1 MELNLHQLKIF
12 LAVARDRSFSRAAA
26 RLRISQPS
34 VSIQVRNLEESLK
47 IKLFARIRHRVCLT
61 ADGAMVLKHAK
72 KTLEAIDQ
80 LQCEIEKINGSQRE
94 RLLLGCSRVPSARLA
109 PLAVARFKSR
119 RPGAEISIKT
129 GRSHEVEQWI
139 LENEVELGIIEGE
152 PGDSAIAAEPACDD
166 ELLLILPPRSR
177 LLKHKRLSLKDVA
190 AEPFL
195 LQAPGVRLPFIER
208 IFGERSIDIQNP
220 IVVGSREAVKT
231 AIAAGCGVSLL
242 PRSVVEVEIR
252 AGVLKAKKVGD
263 LDIKYPMS
271 IIYRREK
278 ILSPVARAFSEL
290 VRTEGPQLVGRPH
303 FARRPSRVA
312 V

>member
-12 LAVARDRSFSRAAA
+12 LAVARDRSFSRAAS

-47 IKLFARIRHRVCLT
+47 IRLFARVRHRVCLT

-80 LQCEIEKINGSQRE
+80 LQCEIDKINGSPRE

-109 PLAVARFKSR
+109 PLAVARLKSR
-119 RPGAEISIKT
+119 RPAAEISIKT

-139 LENEVELGIIEGE
+139 LENEVELGIIEGK
-152 PGDSAIAAEPACDD
+152 PGDNAIAAEPACDD
-166 ELLLILPPRSR
+166 ELLLILPPRSP
-177 LLKHKRLSLKDVA
+177 LLKRKRLSLKDVA

-208 IFGERSIDIQNP
+208 IFGERSIDIRNR

-278 ILSPVARAFSEL
+278 IMSPAARAFSDL
-290 VRTEGPQLVGRPH
+290 VRAEGPQLVGRAY
-303 FARRPSRVA
+303 FRRRPSRVA